1 MVTPEQ
7 RAFTD
12 ADKTEVFMIATRR
25 LPAVCGDKRT
35 SGMTDEELTEALKLV
50 LGEFG
55 GSGGPNTYSVT
66 YAAAGLR
73 IWGGWHVVN
82 HLLEK
87 PLFAGKTT
95 IAKAREVY
103 GIADPNDKQ
112 LNLF

>member
-1 MVTPEQ
+1 MATEQ

-12 ADKTEVFMIATRR
+12 ADKTKVFRIATRR

-55 GSGGPNTYSVT
+55 GCGGPETYSIT
-66 YAAAGLR
+66 FAAAGLR
-73 IWGGWHVVN
+73 IWGGWQVVN
-82 HLLEK
+82 HVLEK

-103 GIADPNDKQ
+103 GITDPNDKQ